1 MNINISEYE
10 KFYDQLKPIFEAANQ
25 CIDANPCSE
34 LTEYI
39 DEIVNGISN
48 SLTELEW
55 EDVVR
60 EQYNLALET
69 GIENLELIKSSIN
82 ATWTQSETLYRD
94 ILTTLEELNDK
105 VIALSTKLNDEQNA
119 HDSKYK
125 KIELDGTININY
137 SLYNSDHRTWKRECE
152 SLNSS
157 CSSLKDNINQL
168 LEQLKGLN
176 SDTVEVNQ
184 IASLPGGKQV
194 LNPKGYCIVIDAGHG
209 GTDGG
214 ATYNG
219 VKEKDLNLQ
228 YALALAEE
236 LRARGLDV
244 TLTRTDDTT
253 IDKTSRKALMNSPYQ
268 GNKNVIVISNH
279 MNSTSN
285 HSSNARGTEIYYP
298 IDESRNGKAL
308 AECIINRIGE
318 ETSLSTS
325 RGIKTKSSSKN
336 SKTDYYFM
344 LSGTG
349 KRTSILLEYGFLDN
363 PEDASILINEQDK
376 NVRAVAD
383 GICDFVDNV

>member
-10 KFYDQLKPIFEAANQ
+10 TFYNQLQPILEAANN
-25 CIDANPCSE
+25 CIAANPCSK

-48 SLTELEW
+48 SLTGLEW
-55 EDVVR
+55 EDDVR

-69 GIENLELIKSSIN
+69 GIGNLDLIKSSIN
-82 ATWTQSETLYRD
+82 TTWTQSETLYRD
-94 ILTTLEELNDK
+94 ILTALEELNAK
-105 VIALSTKLNDEQNA
+105 IIELSTKFNNEPNA

-125 KIELDGTININY
+125 ITGLDGTININY

-157 CSSLKDNINQL
+157 CSNLKDNINQL

-176 SDTVEVNQ
+176 SDTIEVNQ
-184 IASLPGGKQV
+184 IASLPGGRQV
-194 LNPKGYCIVIDAGHG
+194 VNPKGYCIVIDAGHG
-209 GTDGG
+209 GSDGG
-214 ATYNG
+214 TCHNG
-219 VKEKDLNLQ
+219 VKESDLNLQ

-253 IDKTSRKALMNSPYQ
+253 IDIASRKALMNSPYQ
-268 GNKNVIVISNH
+268 GNPNVIVISNH
-279 MNSTSN
+279 MNAGGGS
-285 HSSNARGTEIYYP
+285 GTEIYYP

-308 AECIINRIGE
+308 AECIMSRIGE
-318 ETSLSTS
+318 QTSLSTS
-325 RGIKTKSSSKN
+325 RGIKTRSSSKN
-336 SKTDYYFM
+336 SNTDYYFM

-349 KRTSILLEYGFLDN
+349 QRTSILLEYGFLDN
-363 PEDASILINEQDK
+363 PEDASILVNEQQR
-376 NVRAVAD
+376 NIIAVAD
-383 GICDFVDNV
+383 GICDFVDSI